1 MGRSPRRG
9 SAGTSFRA
17 FAHIG
22 DLKMQARHTR
32 RQQGGFTLVEMAVVL
47 VIIGVIIGA
56 VMIGRDVQRNAEYT
70 RIKQKFMDQWV
81 VTYNSY
87 QQRYGAPIGDNQ
99 AAPQLMVNGANF
111 SDGFSGGD
119 MSGATEP
126 ALVCSGPG
134 DLPSELSSRSVQ
146 GGDFDLRDLVRRA
159 GITLPPGRGEGKEDR
174 YAYLDTNGNPQE
186 IRICFGWNRPG
197 TLWGSGN
204 SMYVLGLTPDLARAL
219 DQMVDGKADATNGA
233 FRQVGITTRRATAAG
248 GAAAAADIGADW
260 GGNNTG
266 SMDSAVTQGDELG
279 TGTDDD
285 QVMTLA
291 ASYKMNQ

>member
-1 MGRSPRRG
+1 
-9 SAGTSFRA
+9 
-17 FAHIG
+17 
-22 DLKMQARHTR
+22 MQARRNR

-70 RIKQKFMDQWV
+70 RIKQKFVDQWV

-87 QQRYGAPIGDNQ
+87 HQRYGAPIGDNQ

-111 SDGFSGGD
+111 TSGFSGGD

-126 ALVCSGPG
+126 GLICSGT
-134 DLPSELSSRSVQ
+134 DALPSSSGLSRTKEGSA
-146 GGDFDLRDLVRRA
+146 GFDLRDLVKRA

-186 IRICFGWNRPG
+186 IRICFGWNKPG

-204 SMYVLGLTPDLARAL
+204 SMYITGLTPDLARAL
-219 DQMVDGKADATNGA
+219 DQMVDGKADAANGA
-233 FRQVGITTRRATAAG
+233 FRQVGITTRPTTAAG
-248 GAAAAADIGADW
+248 GATTAGAIGAEW

-266 SMDSAVTQGDELG
+266 SVASAVTADDTFG
-279 TGTDDD
+279 TATDDD
-285 QVMTLA
+285 QVMTLV

>member
-1 MGRSPRRG
+1 
-9 SAGTSFRA
+9 
-17 FAHIG
+17 
-22 DLKMQARHTR
+22 MQARHTR
-32 RQQGGFTLVEMAVVL
+32 RRQGGFTLVEMAVVL

-70 RIKQKFMDQWV
+70 RIKQKFIDQWV
-81 VTYNSY
+81 VTYNTY
-87 QQRYGAPIGDNQ
+87 HQRYGAPIGDNQ

-111 SDGFSGGD
+111 SGFSGGD

-126 ALVCSGPG
+126 NYICSGTDP
-134 DLPSELSSRSVQ
+134 LPSVSGLRTREATAN
-146 GGDFDLRDLVRRA
+146 FDLRDLVRRA

-204 SMYVLGLTPDLARAL
+204 SMIITGLTPDLARAL
-219 DQMVDGKADATNGA
+219 DQMIDGQADATNGA
-233 FRQVGITTRRATAAG
+233 FRQVGITNRVATGAG
-248 GAAAAADIGADW
+248 GATDPNAIGGEW
-260 GGNNTG
+260 EGNNTG
-266 SMDSAVTQGDELG
+266 SLNQTVTSDEAFG
-279 TGTDDD
+279 TATDDD
-285 QVMTLA
+285 QVMTVA

>member
-1 MGRSPRRG
+1 MQMSSKRR
-9 SAGTSFRA
+9 
-17 FAHIG
+17 
-22 DLKMQARHTR
+22 
-32 RQQGGFTLVEMAVVL
+32 QGGFTLVEMAVVL
-47 VIIGVIIGA
+47 VIIGVILGA

-70 RIKQKFMDQWV
+70 RIKQKFVDQWV

-111 SDGFSGGD
+111 TSGFSGGN

-126 ALVCSGPG
+126 ALICSGADG
-134 DLPSELSSRSVQ
+134 LPTAAGLTRGKQ
-146 GGDFDLRDLVRRA
+146 GGAEFDLRDLVRKA

-186 IRICFGWNRPG
+186 IRICFGWNKPG

-204 SMYVLGLTPDLARAL
+204 SMVITGLTPDLARAL
-219 DQMVDGKADATNGA
+219 DQMIDGKADAANGA
-233 FRQVGITTRRATAAG
+233 LRQVGITTRPTTASG
-248 GAAAAADIGADW
+248 GATTTAIGAEW

-266 SMDSAVTQGDELG
+266 SMTSAVADGKTFG
-279 TGTDDD
+279 TATDDD
-285 QVMTLA
+285 QVMTLVA
-291 ASYKMNQ
+291 NYKMNQ

>member
-1 MGRSPRRG
+1 MQMSSQRR
-9 SAGTSFRA
+9 
-17 FAHIG
+17 
-22 DLKMQARHTR
+22 
-32 RQQGGFTLVEMAVVL
+32 QGGFTLVEMAVVL

-70 RIKQKFMDQWV
+70 RIKQKFVDQWV

-87 QQRYGAPIGDNQ
+87 HQRYGAPIGDNQ
-99 AAPQLMVNGANF
+99 SAPQLMVNGTHF
-111 SDGFSGGD
+111 TGFSGGD
-119 MSGATEP
+119 MSQNATEP
-126 ALVCSGPG
+126 ALICSGTDALPTSNGLTRTREG
-134 DLPSELSSRSVQ
+134 DT
-146 GGDFDLRDLVRRA
+146 GFDLRDLVRKA

-186 IRICFGWNRPG
+186 IRVCFGWNRPG

-204 SMYVLGLTPDLARAL
+204 AMIITGLTPDLARAL
-219 DQMVDGKADATNGA
+219 DQMIDGKPDASNGA
-233 FRQVGITTRRATAAG
+233 FRQVGIQARTATASG
-248 GAAAAADIGADW
+248 GATSANAIGTEW

-266 SMDSAVTQGDELG
+266 SMSAAVIDGQTFG

-285 QVMTLA
+285 QVMTVV

>member
-1 MGRSPRRG
+1 MQMSSKRR
-9 SAGTSFRA
+9 
-17 FAHIG
+17 
-22 DLKMQARHTR
+22 
-32 RQQGGFTLVEMAVVL
+32 QGGFTLVEMAVVL

-70 RIKQKFMDQWV
+70 RIKQKFVDQWV

-111 SDGFSGGD
+111 TSGFSGGN

-126 ALVCSGPG
+126 ALICSGADG
-134 DLPSELSSRSVQ
+134 LPTAAGLTRGKQ
-146 GGDFDLRDLVRRA
+146 GGAEFDLRDLVRKA

-186 IRICFGWNRPG
+186 IRICFGWNKPG
-197 TLWGSGN
+197 SAYGSGN
-204 SMYVLGLTPDLARAL
+204 SMIITGLTPDLARAL
-219 DQMVDGKADATNGA
+219 DQMIDGKPDAGNGA
-233 FRQVGITTRRATAAG
+233 FRQYITGLTRQATAAG
-248 GAAAAADIGADW
+248 GATSAATIGTEW

-266 SMDSAVTQGDELG
+266 SMASATTDGKTFG
-279 TGTDDD
+279 SATDDD
-285 QVMTLA
+285 QVMTVVA
-291 ASYKMNQ
+291 NYKMNQ

>member
-1 MGRSPRRG
+1 MQMSSKRR
-9 SAGTSFRA
+9 
-17 FAHIG
+17 
-22 DLKMQARHTR
+22 
-32 RQQGGFTLVEMAVVL
+32 QGGFTLVEMAVVL

-70 RIKQKFMDQWV
+70 RIKQKFVDQWV

-111 SDGFSGGD
+111 TSGFSGGN

-126 ALVCSGPG
+126 ALICSGADG
-134 DLPSELSSRSVQ
+134 LPTAAGLTRGKQ
-146 GGDFDLRDLVRRA
+146 GGAEFDLRDLVRKA

-186 IRICFGWNRPG
+186 IRICFGWNKPG
-197 TLWGSGN
+197 SAYGSGN
-204 SMYVLGLTPDLARAL
+204 SMIITGLTPDLARAL
-219 DQMVDGKADATNGA
+219 DQMIDGKPDASNGA
-233 FRQVGITTRRATAAG
+233 FRQVGIQARTATASG
-248 GAAAAADIGADW
+248 GATSANAIGAEW

-266 SMDSAVTQGDELG
+266 SMSAAVTDGQTFG

-285 QVMTLA
+285 QVMTVV

>member
-1 MGRSPRRG
+1 
-9 SAGTSFRA
+9 
-17 FAHIG
+17 
-22 DLKMQARHTR
+22 MQARRNR

-70 RIKQKFMDQWV
+70 RIKQKFVDQWV

-87 QQRYGAPIGDNQ
+87 SQRYGAPIGDNQ

-111 SDGFSGGD
+111 TSGFSGGN

-126 ALVCSGPG
+126 ALICSGADG
-134 DLPSELSSRSVQ
+134 LPTAAGLTRGKQ
-146 GGDFDLRDLVRRA
+146 GGAEFDLRDLVRKA

-186 IRICFGWNRPG
+186 IRICFGWNKPG
-197 TLWGSGN
+197 TSWGSGN
-204 SMYVLGLTPDLARAL
+204 SMYVTGLTPDLARSL
-219 DQMVDGKADATNGA
+219 DQMIDGKADAANGA
-233 FRQVGITTRRATAAG
+233 FRQAGIGARTATASG
-248 GAAAAADIGADW
+248 GATTAGAIGAEW

-266 SMDSAVTQGDELG
+266 SMASAVTADETFG
-279 TGTDDD
+279 TASDDD
-285 QVMTLA
+285 QVMTLV

>member
-1 MGRSPRRG
+1 MHAASK
-9 SAGTSFRA
+9 
-17 FAHIG
+17 H
-22 DLKMQARHTR
+22 R
-32 RQQGGFTLVEMAVVL
+32 RQAGFTLVEMAVVL

-70 RIKQKFMDQWV
+70 RIKQKFVDQWV

-87 QQRYGAPIGDNQ
+87 HQRYGAPIGDNQ

-111 SDGFSGGD
+111 TSGFSGGD

-126 ALVCSGPG
+126 SLICSGT
-134 DLPSELSSRSVQ
+134 DALPSSAGLSRTKEGSA
-146 GGDFDLRDLVRRA
+146 GFDLRDLVKRA

-186 IRICFGWNRPG
+186 IRICFGWNKPG

-204 SMYVLGLTPDLARAL
+204 SMYVTGLTPDLARAL
-219 DQMVDGKADATNGA
+219 DQMIDGKADASNGA
-233 FRQVGITTRRATAAG
+233 FRQVGITARRSTGAG
-248 GAAAAADIGADW
+248 GAAAAADIGAEW

-266 SMDSAVTQGDELG
+266 SVASAVTDGTTYG

-285 QVMTLA
+285 QVMTLV

>member
-1 MGRSPRRG
+1 M
-9 SAGTSFRA
+9 
-17 FAHIG
+17 H
-22 DLKMQARHTR
+22 ARHTR
-32 RQQGGFTLVEMAVVL
+32 RRQGGFTLVEMAVVL

-70 RIKQKFMDQWV
+70 RIKQKFIDQWV

-87 QQRYGAPIGDNQ
+87 HQRYGAPIGDNQ

-111 SDGFSGGD
+111 TSGFSGGD

-126 ALVCSGPG
+126 GLICSGT
-134 DLPSELSSRSVQ
+134 DALPSSSGLSRTRE
-146 GGDFDLRDLVRRA
+146 GTAGFDLRDLVKRA

-204 SMYVLGLTPDLARAL
+204 SMYITGLTPDLARAL
-219 DQMVDGKADATNGA
+219 DQMIDGKADAANGV
-233 FRQVGITTRRATAAG
+233 FRQVGIANRPATGAG
-248 GAAAAADIGADW
+248 GATTPGAIGAEW

-266 SMDSAVTQGDELG
+266 SMASAVTSGDTYG
-279 TGTDDD
+279 TATDDD
-285 QVMTLA
+285 QVMTVVA
-291 ASYKMNQ
+291 NYKMNQ

>member
-1 MGRSPRRG
+1 
-9 SAGTSFRA
+9 
-17 FAHIG
+17 
-22 DLKMQARHTR
+22 MQARHTR

-99 AAPQLMVNGANF
+99 AAPQLMVNGAHF
-111 SDGFSGGD
+111 TTGFSGGD
-119 MSGATEP
+119 MTGATEP
-126 ALVCSGPG
+126 GLICSGA
-134 DLPSELSSRSVQ
+134 DALPTTSGLARTREGSA
-146 GGDFDLRDLVRRA
+146 GFDLRDLVRRA

-204 SMYVLGLTPDLARAL
+204 SMYVMGLTPDLARAL
-219 DQMVDGKADATNGA
+219 DQMIDGKADAANGA
-233 FRQVGITTRRATAAG
+233 FRQVGITTRPTTAAG
-248 GAAAAADIGADW
+248 GATAAAAIGAEW
-260 GGNNTG
+260 AGNNTG
-266 SMDSAVTQGDELG
+266 SMASAVTTDEQLG

-285 QVMTLA
+285 QVMTLV